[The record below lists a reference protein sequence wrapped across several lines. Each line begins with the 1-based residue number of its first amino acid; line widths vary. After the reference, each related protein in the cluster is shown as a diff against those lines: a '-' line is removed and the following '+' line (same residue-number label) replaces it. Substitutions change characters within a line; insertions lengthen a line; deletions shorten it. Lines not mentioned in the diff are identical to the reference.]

1 MVGEGWG
8 GARMKRLLRLT
19 AAQLF
24 IDTKR
29 SLSAGGKNGK
39 KGEKEKKE
47 MLPPTPPPHTCCPPH
62 THTHTAAADAVPFFC
77 KKNKINV
84 TSRTRPQC
92 VAPPLGLVSL
102 PLNHA
107 VPSANCGGW
116 WGEVVVGGDEGVDS
130 ARELHMGAVFKEKKM
145 RSLFGKWVFCFPC
158 GDEIPSFLP
167 G

>member
-47 MLPPTPPPHTCCPPH
+47 MLPPTPPPHTCCPPPY
-62 THTHTAAADAVPFFC
+62 THTHR
-77 KKNKINV
+77 
-84 TSRTRPQC
+84 SRRC
-92 VAPPLGLVSL
+92 
-102 PLNHA
+102 
-107 VPSANCGGW
+107 
-116 WGEVVVGGDEGVDS
+116 
-130 ARELHMGAVFKEKKM
+130 
-145 RSLFGKWVFCFPC
+145 RSIL
-158 GDEIPSFLP
+158 L
-167 G
+167 